1 MSKPEYSVVVPAY
14 QAKDVIGDCVKA
26 LNAQNTP
33 RERYEIIVVDDGS
46 TDDTAAVAREAGAD
60 QVIICPHRGPAAARN
75 AGVEAASGEII
86 LFTDADCEPPPA
98 WIERIVVPFQ
108 DRATDGAKGTYQT
121 RQRSLV
127 ARFAQL
133 EYEDKYDKMRGQ
145 AHIDFVDTYSAAY
158 RRRVFEQGEGFD
170 PAFPLPANEDI
181 EFSYRLAQLGY
192 KLVFVPEAVVFHH
205 HTDTITGYLR
215 RKYYVGFWRVRMYR
229 LHPNKALSDSHTPQ
243 TLKLQIAL
251 MACLLGSLMLA
262 IFQPILLFVSAAS
275 LVTFSVSTCPFIVKA
290 FRRDPAVAIIA
301 PLLLFS
307 RALALGI
314 GFAIG
319 ILWYIAPRNR
329 QQTDGDGEEHTKSE
343 GG

>member
-14 QAKDVIGDCVKA
+14 QAEDVVGDCVKA

-46 TDDTAAVAREAGAD
+46 TDNTAAVAREAGAD
-60 QVIICPHRGPAAARN
+60 QVIVCPHRGPAAARN
-75 AGVEAASGEII
+75 TGVAESSGEIV
-86 LFTDADCEPPPA
+86 LFTDADCAPTLN
-98 WIERIVVPFQ
+98 WIERIAAPFQ
-108 DRATDGAKGTYQT
+108 DHAIDGTKGTYQT

-127 ARFAQL
+127 ARFVQL

-145 AHIDFVDTYSAAY
+145 AYIDFVDTYSAAY

-181 EFSYRLAQLGY
+181 EFSYRLARLGH

-205 HTDTITGYLR
+205 HTDTIAGYLR
-215 RKYYVGFWRVRMYR
+215 RKYHVGFWRVRMYR
-229 LHPNKALSDSHTPQ
+229 LHPNKAISDSHTPQ
-243 TLKLQIAL
+243 ILKLQVAL
-251 MACLLGSLMLA
+251 MACLLGSLTLG

-275 LVTFSVSTCPFIVKA
+275 LAMFSVSTVPFIVKA
-290 FRRDPAVAIIA
+290 FRRDPAITLIA
-301 PLLLFS
+301 PLLLLS

-319 ILWYIAPRNR
+319 ILWHAVPRR
-329 QQTDGDGEEHTKSE
+329 DTDSSGQ
-343 GG
+343 